1 MLLTIFC
8 SCFFNFK
15 KQARKYKTNL
25 FLTKRYSLVNLFKGG
40 EENFVETKNNIK
52 DLKDFPIV
60 LDIKLGLNA
69 EDKILMKVTVGE
81 NNIGA
86 LKWQNNH
93 GSIKLLTIPILQLE
107 H

>member
-1 MLLTIFC
+1 M
-8 SCFFNFK
+8 
-15 KQARKYKTNL
+15 
-25 FLTKRYSLVNLFKGG
+25 VNLFKGG

-86 LKWQNNH
+86 LN
-93 GSIKLLTIPILQLE
+93 L
-107 H
+107 